1 MTRMFIEPFLRTG
14 EVGKVFLY
22 SDVYQRFGLFADL
35 VTDYLLRT
43 KTFEP
48 HRSGF
53 KLLNNVP
60 PIANLTDNPKYQ
72 AGVNIPILPA
82 SQLVAFEGVVQFG
95 IVAQFM
101 FDRLPAFDVH
111 EFALLS
117 SLESPGR
124 PRMLKNKVNLWH
136 IKQLAEEAMLPDE
149 GEFIYDPIVSLVVKV
164 RVPNGPDKVKLHYRL
179 PKLSQAKWC
188 LVEAVKS
195 R

>member
-1 MTRMFIEPFLRTG
+1 MARMFIETFLRTCTAG
-14 EVGKVFLY
+14 SVLY
-22 SDVYQRFGLFADL
+22 ATDIRERFGLFADL

-43 KTFEP
+43 GTFEP

-53 KLLNNVP
+53 RLVNNVP
-60 PIANLTDNPKYQ
+60 PIDNLTDNPKYQ

-124 PRMLKNKVNLWH
+124 ARKLKNKGNLWR
-136 IKQLAEEAMLPDE
+136 IEQLAEEAMLPDE
-149 GEFIYDPIVSLVVKV
+149 GELIHDPIVSLVVKV
-164 RVPNGPDKVKLHYRL
+164 RVANGPDKVKLHYRL